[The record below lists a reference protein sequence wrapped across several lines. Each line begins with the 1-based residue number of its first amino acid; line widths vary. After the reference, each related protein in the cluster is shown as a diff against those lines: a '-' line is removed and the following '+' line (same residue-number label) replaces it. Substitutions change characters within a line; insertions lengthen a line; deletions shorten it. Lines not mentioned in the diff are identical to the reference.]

1 MNREQLYKFIAEVG
15 REKEFRLPFAKS
27 VRNFDVAWLE
37 QVPEELVDAYDQA
50 VEEYR
55 AALTQVMEQ
64 ALNHLIDE
72 AGENI

>member
-1 MNREQLYKFIAEVG
+1 MNREQLYKFIAEVD
-15 REKEFRLPFAKS
+15 REKKFRLPFAES
-27 VRNFDVAWLE
+27 VGSFDVAWLE

-50 VEEYR
+50 VEEYQ

-72 AGENI
+72 VDG

>member
-1 MNREQLYKFIAEVG
+1 MNSCINSLQRWI
-15 REKEFRLPFAKS
+15 EKKKFRLPFAES
-27 VRNFDVAWLE
+27 VGSFDVAWLE

-50 VEEYR
+50 VEEYQ

-72 AGENI
+72 VDG

>member
-15 REKEFRLPFAKS
+15 REKEFRLPLAES
-27 VRNFDVAWLE
+27 VRSFDVAWLE

-72 AGENI
+72 VDGYI